1 MNSGIME
8 AYSMRRHSAKVI
20 PKQPGN
26 ARFRAQLAIQG
37 KATHLFGVMKTHNRS
52 TIASPSCLEQIRL
65 STC

>member
-37 KATHLFGVMKTHNRS
+37 KAKHAGNGIPLPRAS
-52 TIASPSCLEQIRL
+52 TQHWIVS
-65 STC
+65 